1 MRDRGLLIALL
12 VSVALN
18 FFLIAAGA
26 SIYLSG
32 APAVAAK
39 TQNPGLRRATA
50 ALPEA
55 DRKPFVAMLRADG
68 AKVKPENRRAR
79 ALREQAW
86 SALASGSES
95 GDAIKRQLAE
105 ARSINQ
111 SSRTLVENAVV
122 DYGLALDPAGRQAL
136 GQALRPSALSRKPR

>member
-18 FFLIAAGA
+18 LFLIAAGA
-26 SIYLSG
+26 SIYLFG

-55 DRKPFVAMLRADG
+55 DRKPFVTMLRADG

-95 GDAIKRQLAE
+95 GRCDQAATRRGPL
-105 ARSINQ
+105 NQ
-111 SSRTLVENAVV
+111 PVEPHP
-122 DYGLALDPAGRQAL
+122 GGERGGR
-136 GQALRPSALSRKPR
+136 LRP